1 MDGVYLTYKSRYTRT
16 APGKVSSH
24 YTKAVTAKRLP
35 STTNS
40 DTDSGEDVS
49 WIYLQVAPLGW
60 IF

>member
-1 MDGVYLTYKSRYTRT
+1 MDGVYLPYKSRYTCT

-24 YTKAVTAKRLP
+24 YTKAVTAKKLP

-49 WIYLQVAPLGW
+49 
-60 IF
+60 